1 MKINGLNGANA
12 LGSGTNNMVQVND
25 SVSKNI
31 QNQITNAQ
39 KQLKELSANKDMNI
53 EEKIKD
59 LISDSVNELGITVKE
74 VKYENEKGVNYLRI
88 FIDKEPFINID
99 DCVNVTN
106 LVNPILDEADLIAD
120 NYILDVCSKEKGCE

>member
-1 MKINGLNGANA
+1 
-12 LGSGTNNMVQVND
+12 
-25 SVSKNI
+25 
-31 QNQITNAQ
+31 
-39 KQLKELSANKDMNI
+39 MNI

-106 LVNPILDEADLIAD
+106 LVNPILDEHDLIEES
-120 NYILDVCSKEKGCE
+120 YMLDISSIEKGGNVDE